1 MSSHLL
7 VRAGTLIPVPGGKRI
22 EELFGRVHTAT
33 DEFSL
38 ARMTAPAGWTEPAQT
53 PEFDELTIVL
63 GGRLR
68 CEIDGESLEL
78 GAGDNLWVRAGH
90 TVRYG
95 NPYGEPAEYLA
106 LCWPAFT
113 LERARRAED

>member
-1 MSSHLL
+1 MTSHLL
-7 VRAGTLIPVPGGKRI
+7 VRTGALIPVPGGKRI
-22 EELFGRVHTAT
+22 EELFGRVHTRT

-38 ARMTAPAGWTEPAQT
+38 ARMTAPPGWSEPAQT

-63 GGRLR
+63 AGRLR
-68 CEIDGESLEL
+68 CEIDGELVEVA
-78 GAGDNLWVRAGH
+78 AGENLWVRPGT

-113 LERARRAED
+113 VERAGRAAD